1 MFECVRCQSTSW
13 SVKSLMD
20 DLQGYC
26 TCNACGTHQKMHK
39 EVKEEPKHLYT
50 PTDVA
55 KVRKILYEEQEGKD
69 ALTGL
74 ELPTDKL
81 CLDHCHQSQFVRGVL
96 HRQVNA
102 ALGKLEGV
110 HTRYL
115 SYWYEG
121 TLPDFLRQAAD
132 YLEKEQDTRYVHPGW
147 LKKAQTMFNTLS
159 EGDKKA
165 VLEALGKSQGG
176 NSTER
181 KKIFKAALMTR
192 KFTYKQIKAMIEERK
207 KV

>member
-1 MFECVRCQSTSW
+1 MT
-13 SVKSLMD
+13 
-20 DLQGYC
+20 
-26 TCNACGTHQKMHK
+26 
-39 EVKEEPKHLYT
+39 EPLHLYS
-50 PTDVA
+50 PKDVA
-55 KVRKILYEEQEGKD
+55 KVREKLYNEQGGKD

-74 ELPTDKL
+74 PLDYEQAVTD
-81 CLDHCHQSQFVRGVL
+81 HNHNTQYVRGVL

-115 SYWYEG
+115 SYWYSD

-147 LKKAQTMFNTLS
+147 LKKAQTMFNSLP

-165 VLEALGKSQGG
+165 VLEALGQSQGG

-181 KKIFKAALMTR
+181 KKLFKKALLTR
-192 KFTYKQIKAMIEERK
+192 KFSYDQVKQIIQERK
-207 KV
+207 DK

>member
-1 MFECVRCQSTSW
+1 MTE
-13 SVKSLMD
+13 L
-20 DLQGYC
+20 L
-26 TCNACGTHQKMHK
+26 
-39 EVKEEPKHLYT
+39 HLYS
-50 PTDVA
+50 PKDVA
-55 KVRKILYEEQEGKD
+55 KVREKLYNEQGGKD

-74 ELPTDKL
+74 PLDYEQAVTD
-81 CLDHCHQSQFVRGVL
+81 HNHNTQYVRGVL

-115 SYWYEG
+115 SYWYSD

-147 LKKAQTMFNTLS
+147 LKKAQTMFNSLP

-165 VLEALGKSQGG
+165 VLEALGQSQGG

-181 KKIFKAALMTR
+181 KKLFKKALNT
-192 KFTYKQIKAMIEERK
+192 KQFTFEQIKGLIQERK
-207 KV
+207 KQ

>member
-1 MFECVRCQSTSW
+1 MTE
-13 SVKSLMD
+13 
-20 DLQGYC
+20 
-26 TCNACGTHQKMHK
+26 
-39 EVKEEPKHLYT
+39 HLYT
-50 PTDVA
+50 PNDVKRIRDQLA
-55 KVRKILYEEQEGKD
+55 KEQDNKD

-74 ELPTDKL
+74 ELPDKQK
-81 CLDHCHQSQFVRGVL
+81 CLDHDHQSQFVRGVL

-115 SYWYEG
+115 KHWYEG

-159 EGDKKA
+159 EGNKKA

-181 KKIFKAALMTR
+181 KKIFKSALMTR
-192 KFTYKQIKAMIEERK
+192 KFTYEQVKQMINNSKQESAQREERK

>member
-1 MFECVRCQSTSW
+1 MT
-13 SVKSLMD
+13 
-20 DLQGYC
+20 
-26 TCNACGTHQKMHK
+26 
-39 EVKEEPKHLYT
+39 EPLHLYS
-50 PTDVA
+50 PKDVA
-55 KVRKILYEEQEGKD
+55 KVREKLYNEQGGKD

-74 ELPTDKL
+74 PLDYEQAVTD
-81 CLDHCHQSQFVRGVL
+81 HNHNTQYVRGVL

-115 SYWYEG
+115 SYWYSD

-147 LKKAQTMFNTLS
+147 LKKAQMMFNTLP

-165 VLEALGKSQGG
+165 VLEALGQSQGG

-181 KKIFKAALMTR
+181 KKLFKKALLTR
-192 KFTYKQIKAMIEERK
+192 KFSYDHVKTMIEERK
-207 KV
+207 KQ

>member
-1 MFECVRCQSTSW
+1 MT
-13 SVKSLMD
+13 
-20 DLQGYC
+20 
-26 TCNACGTHQKMHK
+26 
-39 EVKEEPKHLYT
+39 EPLHLYS
-50 PTDVA
+50 PKDVA
-55 KVRKILYEEQEGKD
+55 KVREKLYNEQGGKD

-115 SYWYEG
+115 SYWYSG

-159 EGDKKA
+159 EGDKRA
-165 VLEALGKSQGG
+165 VLEALGTSQGG

-181 KKIFKAALMTR
+181 KNLFKKALLTR
-192 KFTYKQIKAMIEERK
+192 KFSYEQVKTMIEERK
-207 KV
+207 KLS

>member
-1 MFECVRCQSTSW
+1 MT
-13 SVKSLMD
+13 
-20 DLQGYC
+20 
-26 TCNACGTHQKMHK
+26 
-39 EVKEEPKHLYT
+39 EPLHLYS
-50 PTDVA
+50 PKDVA
-55 KVRKILYEEQEGKD
+55 KVREKLYNEQGGKD

-74 ELPTDKL
+74 PLDYEQAVTD
-81 CLDHCHQSQFVRGVL
+81 HNHNTQYVRGVL

-115 SYWYEG
+115 SYWYSD

-147 LKKAQTMFNTLS
+147 LKKAQTMFNSLP

-165 VLEALGKSQGG
+165 VLEALGQSQGG

-181 KKIFKAALMTR
+181 KKLFKKALNT
-192 KFTYKQIKAMIEERK
+192 KQFTFEQIKGLIQERK
-207 KV
+207 KQ

>member
-1 MFECVRCQSTSW
+1 MTE
-13 SVKSLMD
+13 
-20 DLQGYC
+20 
-26 TCNACGTHQKMHK
+26 
-39 EVKEEPKHLYT
+39 HLYT
-50 PTDVA
+50 ATDVKRVRDTLA
-55 KVRKILYEEQEGKD
+55 KEQNNKD

-74 ELPTDKL
+74 ELPDKQK
-81 CLDHCHQSQFVRGVL
+81 CLDHDHQSQFVRGVL

-115 SYWYEG
+115 SYWYSG

-132 YLEKEQDTRYVHPGW
+132 YLEKEQDARYVHPGW

-181 KKIFKAALMTR
+181 KNLFKKALNT
-192 KFTYKQIKAMIEERK
+192 KQFTFEQIKELIQERK
-207 KV
+207 KE